1 MSIKSS
7 NTKGNPY
14 HDEATGEFTS
24 ADSSNSKTESNINGF
39 TPPTIT
45 PNNLSPNNSP
55 NNPPTLKSKFKLK
68 GNVDEIRQNLKESNQ
83 VSSIPFLTSAR
94 DIEEHL
100 EEFFTPSIIKNID
113 SKFGKFKIE
122 YKYFNL
128 RTDPE
133 QRCGVNI
140 FAACIGKKRW
150 NNNYLKLI
158 DTNEYLKLLGTRGFT
173 RLHRG
178 IKSGDDE
185 TFKTIADSYSSK
197 ENEMIYGSVG
207 GTCYGIAVYASNIEN
222 EAVAYANY
230 NKKHVMN
237 LVLDKKGKTMSYGK
251 ICQIRDD
258 FYRNKSSIVQ
268 KVENIFVKNG
278 IESSRAKKMATSFG
292 YTMDDEG
299 FIAMLCGVEWYNSG
313 SYHMIENLGTMYRVL
328 E

>member
-24 ADSSNSKTESNINGF
+24 ADSSNSKTESNINGP
-39 TPPTIT
+39 TPTIT

-55 NNPPTLKSKFKLK
+55 NNPPTLKFKFKLK
-68 GNVDEIRQNLKESNQ
+68 ANVDEIRENLKESNQ

-150 NNNYLKLI
+150 NNKYLKLI

-173 RLHRG
+173 SLHRG

-258 FYRNKSSIVQ
+258 FYRNKRSIVQ
-268 KVENIFVKNG
+268 KVEDIFVKNG